1 MVHQS
6 GSQPCYGARGT
17 FHERGPLSFEEGKT
31 VIEALINIVLFTM
44 LAATAIAVIRQH
56 SLFAIVMLFGI
67 YSLLS
72 ASIFVVLDAVDVAFT
87 EAAVGAG
94 ISTMLM
100 LGTLVITGHHEKNP
114 SHGPILPLIVVSLTG
129 AVLLWGTLDMPTFG
143 AADNAVHQH
152 VAPRYIEESPKEIGI
167 PNMVTSVLASYR
179 GFDTM
184 GEVIVVFAALVGVLS
199 LIGIREQKSPRPVY
213 STDDKPPRP
222 VLQVM
227 AKLLIP
233 YILLFALYVQFHG
246 EYGPGGGFQAGVI
259 FASAIILYVLTFG
272 LDDAYELLAPRVLRP
287 LAALGVL
294 IYGGTGI
301 VTMLMGGN
309 FLNYSV
315 LADDPVSGQHYGI
328 IAIEL
333 GVGLTVATVMMLI
346 FYAFI
351 SRGEK
356 PA

>member
-1 MVHQS
+1 
-6 GSQPCYGARGT
+6 
-17 FHERGPLSFEEGKT
+17 
-31 VIEALINIVLFTM
+31 
-44 LAATAIAVIRQH
+44 
-56 SLFAIVMLFGI
+56 MLFGI

-72 ASIFVVLDAVDVAFT
+72 ACIFVVLDAVDVAFT

-94 ISTMLM
+94 ISTMLI
-100 LGTLVITGHHEKNP
+100 LGTLVITGHHERNP
-114 SHGPILPLIVVSLTG
+114 KHGPILPLVVVILTG
-129 AVLLWGTLDMPTFG
+129 AVLVWGTLDMPLFG
-143 AADNAVHQH
+143 DPNNPIHQH
-152 VAPRYIEESPKEIGI
+152 VAPRYIEVSPEEIGI

-179 GFDTM
+179 GYDTM

-199 LIGIREQKSPRPVY
+199 LIGINSKKSPPRQY
-213 STDDKPPRP
+213 SSEERPPRP

-233 YILLFALYVQFHG
+233 YIMLFALYVQFHG
-246 EYGPGGGFQAGVI
+246 DFGPGGGFQAGVI
-259 FASAIILYVLTFG
+259 FASAIILYTLTFS
-272 LDDAYELLAPRVLRP
+272 LDDAFNLLSPRVLRP

-301 VTMLMGGN
+301 VTLLMGGN

-315 LADDPVSGQHYGI
+315 LAHDPHHGQHYGI
-328 IAIEL
+328 LVIEF

-351 SRGEK
+351 SRAEK
-356 PA
+356 GKSE

>member
-1 MVHQS
+1 
-6 GSQPCYGARGT
+6 
-17 FHERGPLSFEEGKT
+17 
-31 VIEALINIVLFTM
+31 M
-44 LAATAIAVIRQH
+44 LAATAIAVIRLH

-114 SHGPILPLIVVSLTG
+114 QHGPILPLIVVALTG
-129 AVLLWGTLDMPTFG
+129 AVLVWGTLDMPPFG
-143 AADNAVHQH
+143 AADNPAQQH

-179 GFDTM
+179 GYDTM
-184 GEVIVVFAALVGVLS
+184 GEVIVVFAALVGVLA
-199 LIGIREQKSPRPVY
+199 LIGIREQKSPRPTY
-213 STDDKPPRP
+213 TTDDKPPRP

-272 LDDAYELLAPRVLRP
+272 LDDAYDLVAPRVLRP

-309 FLNYSV
+309 FLNYNV
-315 LADDPVSGQHYGI
+315 LASDPVSGQHYGI
-328 IAIEL
+328 LFIEF
-333 GVGLTVATVMMLI
+333 GVGLTVATVMMLV

>member
-1 MVHQS
+1 
-6 GSQPCYGARGT
+6 
-17 FHERGPLSFEEGKT
+17 
-31 VIEALINIVLFTM
+31 M

-100 LGTLVITGHHEKNP
+100 LGTLVITGHHERTPK
-114 SHGPILPLIVVSLTG
+114 HGPVLPLVVVMLTG
-129 AVLLWGTLDMPTFG
+129 AVLVWGTLDMPPFG
-143 AADNAVHQH
+143 AADNPVHQH
-152 VAPRYIEESPKEIGI
+152 VAPRYIEDSPQEVGI

-179 GFDTM
+179 AYDTM
-184 GEVIVVFAALVGVLS
+184 GEVIVVFAALVGVLA
-199 LIGIREQKSPRPVY
+199 LIGIREQKSPRPV
-213 STDDKPPRP
+213 STTDDKPPRP

-233 YILLFALYVQFHG
+233 YIMIFALYVQFHG

-272 LDDAYELLAPRVLRP
+272 LDDAYALVAPSVLRP

-294 IYGGTGI
+294 LYGGTGV
-301 VTMLMGGN
+301 VTMLMGGT

-315 LADDPVSGQHYGI
+315 LADDPVQGQLYGI
-328 IAIEL
+328 IAIEF

-356 PA
+356 AA

>member
-1 MVHQS
+1 
-6 GSQPCYGARGT
+6 
-17 FHERGPLSFEEGKT
+17 
-31 VIEALINIVLFTM
+31 M
-44 LAATAIAVIRQH
+44 LAATALAVVRLH

-94 ISTMLM
+94 ISTMLI

-114 SHGPILPLIVVSLTG
+114 RHGPWLPLIVVAVTG
-129 AVLLWGTLDMPTFG
+129 AVLVWGTLDMPIFG
-143 AADNAVHQH
+143 AADNPIHHH
-152 VAPRYIEESPKEIGI
+152 VAPRYIEDSPQEIGI

-179 GFDTM
+179 GYDTM
-184 GEVIVVFAALVGVLS
+184 GEVIVVFAALVGVLA
-199 LIGIREQKSPRPVY
+199 LIGVTQGKSPQRQY
-213 STDDKPPRP
+213 TSEDKPPRP

-227 AKLLIP
+227 SKLLIP
-233 YILLFALYVQFHG
+233 YILLFGLYVQFHG
-246 EYGPGGGFQAGVI
+246 DFGPGGGFQAGVI
-259 FASAIILYVLTFG
+259 FASAIILYTLTFG
-272 LDDAYELLAPRVLRP
+272 LDDALIMVSPPVIRP

-294 IYGGTGI
+294 IYGGTGV
-301 VTMLMGGN
+301 VTLLMGGE

-315 LADDPVSGQHYGI
+315 LAHDPQHGQHYGI
-328 IAIEL
+328 LIIEF
-333 GVGLTVATVMMLI
+333 GVGLTVSSVMMLI

-356 PA
+356 KGEHYESE